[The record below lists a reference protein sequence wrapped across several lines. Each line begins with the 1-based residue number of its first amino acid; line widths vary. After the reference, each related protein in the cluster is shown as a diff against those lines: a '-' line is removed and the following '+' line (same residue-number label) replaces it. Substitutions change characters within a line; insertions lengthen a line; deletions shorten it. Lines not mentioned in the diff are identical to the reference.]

1 MLLFLTLFNLKYKYC
16 LSSKDN
22 EESLKKD
29 KYIFF
34 FKKTLVYFFLIFKI
48 FIYFKYHSNI
58 L

>member
-34 FKKTLVYFFLIFKI
+34 F
-48 FIYFKYHSNI
+48 
-58 L
+58 